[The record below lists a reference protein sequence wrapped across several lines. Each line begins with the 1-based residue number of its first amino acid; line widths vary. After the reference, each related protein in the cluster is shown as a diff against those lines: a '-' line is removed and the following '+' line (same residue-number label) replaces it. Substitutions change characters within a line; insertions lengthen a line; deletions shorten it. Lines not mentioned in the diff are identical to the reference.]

1 MIADAIKTILRH
13 AGLRQR
19 EGRTAEVFTILGNGL
34 SRYPHSA
41 DLQLALGSLH
51 AGRQELDQAIARFK
65 RTIALEPGFAQAH
78 HNLGVMLKRHG
89 RMTKASTAF
98 SRAVQLDPR
107 LVGSQTALGELR
119 FALGDRAG
127 ARGPLTRAVML
138 QPADI
143 RTQLTLATVCKG
155 QDDLDRATT
164 GFARAAVLDP
174 TDITARLGLCMA
186 RLPILY
192 DRTED
197 IEAARARYRQDL
209 ETLVS
214 VPLDHPAAIDAAAG
228 AVGSFQPYYLAY
240 QEHCDR
246 DFQELYGRFVCRVM
260 AARYPDW
267 AKRLPM
273 PPISPGA
280 PLRVG
285 IASGFFR
292 WHTIWKLM
300 IRGWMEGL
308 DPARVQ
314 LFGYHTAAV
323 RDEQTARAGR
333 HFHRFAAGLSF
344 EAMAQAI
351 RADNLHVL
359 IYPEIGMDAMAS
371 KLATL
376 RLAPV
381 QCVSWGHPDTTGLPT
396 IDYFLS
402 SDLMEPEGAE
412 AHYSERMIRLPGLG
426 IGYAP
431 LDVREEPTD
440 FAAFGVR
447 PTATAYL
454 CCQYVSK
461 YLPQYDD
468 VFARI
473 AAAVP
478 DSQFLFINPRSD
490 PLMNRLRYRLDAAF
504 GRHGLDAGKHVVMLP
519 YLTPGQYAA
528 LNRRADVY
536 LDSIGWSGGN
546 TTLEAVAEELPVVTL
561 PGALMRGRHSSAILT
576 RIGVSETI
584 ANDLDDYVA
593 IAVRLGSDADWHSSV
608 AARVAAGC
616 RLIYDDNRPLRA
628 LENFLER
635 CTTTL
640 PH

>member
-1 MIADAIKTILRH
+1 MTANAIRSILRD

-19 EGRTAEVFTILGNGL
+19 ENRIAEMFALLIDGL

-41 DLQLALGSLH
+41 DLHFALGSLH
-51 AGRQELDQAIARFK
+51 AGRQEPDRAIVHFE

-78 HNLGVMLKRHG
+78 HNLGVMLKRRG
-89 RMTKASTAF
+89 QAAKASVAF
-98 SRAVQLDPR
+98 SHAVQVAPG
-107 LVGSQTALGELR
+107 LVSSQTALGELR
-119 FALGDRAG
+119 LALGDRAG
-127 ARGPLTRAVML
+127 ARGPLTRAIML
-138 QPADI
+138 QPADV
-143 RTQLTLATVCKG
+143 RSQLALAIVSKG
-155 QDDLDRATT
+155 QDDLGRAIT
-164 GFARAAVLDP
+164 GFARAAALDP

-192 DRTED
+192 DQTED

-209 ETLVS
+209 ETLAS
-214 VPLDHPAAIDAAAG
+214 IPLDHPAAIDAAAA

-246 DFQELYGRFVCRVM
+246 DLQELYGRFVCGAM
-260 AARYPDW
+260 AARYPGW

-273 PPISPGA
+273 PPIPPGA
-280 PLRVG
+280 PLRIG

-300 IRGWMEGL
+300 IRGWMDGL

-323 RDEQTARAGR
+323 RDEQTAGAARR
-333 HFHRFAAGLSF
+333 FHRFAAGLSF

-381 QCVSWGHPDTTGLPT
+381 QCVSWGHPDTTGMPT

-402 SDLMEPEGAE
+402 SDLMEPEGAD
-412 AHYSERMIRLPGLG
+412 AHYSERLIRLPGLG

-431 LDVREEPTD
+431 LDVQEEPTD

-447 PTATAYL
+447 PTATVYL

-468 VFARI
+468 VFAHI

-490 PLMNRLRYRLDAAF
+490 SLMIRLRRRLDMAF
-504 GRHGLDAGKHVVMLP
+504 GRYGLDAEKHVVTLP

-546 TTLEAVAEELPVVTL
+546 TTLEAVAAGLPVVTL

-576 RIGVSETI
+576 QIGVTETV
-584 ANDLDDYVA
+584 ASDLNHYIE
-593 IAVRLGSDADWHSSV
+593 IAVRLASDTDWRRSV
-608 AARVAAGC
+608 SARVAAGC
-616 RLIYDDNRPLRA
+616 QVIYADARSLRA
-628 LENFLER
+628 LEAFLDR
-635 CTTTL
+635 CAAGL
-640 PH
+640 G